1 MTAIDD
7 LQTFARSFRRMT
19 RYWAGNRHRARLIMT
34 RQYIKTS
41 SRKAR
46 P

>member
-7 LQTFARSFRRMT
+7 LRTFARSFQRTMWRRS
-19 RYWAGNRHRARLIMT
+19 GDLHRARLIMS